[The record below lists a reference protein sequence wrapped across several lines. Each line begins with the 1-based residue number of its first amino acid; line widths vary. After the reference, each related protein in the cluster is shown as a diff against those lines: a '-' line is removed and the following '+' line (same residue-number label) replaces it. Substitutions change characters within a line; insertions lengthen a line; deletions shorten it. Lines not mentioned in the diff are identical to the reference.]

1 VVTSTRRLVATL
13 ATVLVAGLALAGCGS
28 DGGADAA
35 PQTTTRTEPGTAKI
49 VAFEVPESTVC
60 PEAAT
65 FTTVAVSY
73 ETAGA
78 AKAEL
83 RVDGRPIPLNDPA
96 GGTVDA
102 DIRCDPFPHD
112 FVLIAYDADE
122 LLTVEQRLLNTTR

>member
-1 VVTSTRRLVATL
+1 MNATRRRIAMA
-13 ATVLVAGLALAGCGS
+13 ATVLVAGLTLAGCRS
-28 DGGADAA
+28 DGNAESA
-35 PQTTTRTEPGTAKI
+35 PETTTRTEPGTAKI

-60 PEAAT
+60 GEAAT

-73 ETAGA
+73 ETTGA

-83 RVDGRPIPLNDPA
+83 RVDGRSIPLTDPGA
-96 GGTVDA
+96 GTVDA